1 MKTITLLLTIL
12 IFMPSCSHSQSL
24 ELVDSVDLNKFSG
37 KWFDIASYPAV
48 FQKGCR
54 CTTAEYELMPDER
67 YIGVTNRCI
76 RFKNGGSKI
85 VAAKAK
91 AFPEKGYNNAWLK
104 VQFFWP
110 FRGDYL
116 IIGLEDNYDWAI
128 VGHPKRKYLW
138 ILSRES
144 YMPVQTYNEI
154 LEIIRKKGYDPNR
167 LVKTPQNCDM
177 IE

>member
-1 MKTITLLLTIL
+1 MKTVTLLLPIL
-12 IFMPSCSHSQSL
+12 FFLPSCSDSQSL
-24 ELVDSVDLNKFSG
+24 ELVPSVDLNKFSG
-37 KWFDIASYPAV
+37 KWFEIASYPAV

-54 CTTAEYELMPDER
+54 CTTAEYELMPDKK
-67 YIGVTNRCI
+67 YVGVTNRCI
-76 RFKNGGSKI
+76 RFKHGGSKI

-91 AFPEKGYNNAWLK
+91 AFPVKGYNNAWLK

-116 IIGLEDNYDWAI
+116 IIGLADNYDWAI

-144 YMPVQTYNEI
+144 YMPSQTYDEI
-154 LEIIRKKGYDPNR
+154 IEIIRKKGYDPNR

-177 IE
+177 VE